1 MIAFHST
8 DLRSSS
14 RSPSPAP
21 RLRLEGVYQHAL
33 AQMSHHSPVHDDL
46 RCPVRS
52 LRAGYRKRQSIWHC
66 HRPRRLRFPDAEVKI
81 TATDTNAERVVTT
94 NNEGNYVAPQLPFGT
109 YTIQVTK
116 QGFSIARATG
126 IVVRT
131 NETVR
136 RNFQLEL
143 GSVATSVD
151 VSAAAELTNTYTAQ
165 LSQTVDQRRIVELPL
180 NGRDVTQLSLMVA
193 GATVTDASTSFY
205 AGTSGFDTTTAVING
220 NRTQSN
226 TYLLDGMGNQ
236 FMERRVANIYPN
248 PDAVEEFTLNTSQY
262 SAEMGG
268 NPGGQLSAVT
278 KKGTNQL
285 HGSLFEFVRNG
296 VFNARNAL
304 DTRGTNDGLKRNQYG
319 WAVGGPLYIPKII
332 DGRNRFFWMNS
343 YQSTP
348 DSSARH
354 AWIPSELDE
363 ERERRRLLRASDRQN
378 ETSAFSGVQWIHADR
393 RYRHNLRSTDRQ
405 LGLWVPRD
413 TVYRQHHSPHP
424 P

>member
-1 MIAFHST
+1 M
-8 DLRSSS
+8 
-14 RSPSPAP
+14 
-21 RLRLEGVYQHAL
+21 
-33 AQMSHHSPVHDDL
+33 
-46 RCPVRS
+46 
-52 LRAGYRKRQSIWHC
+52 
-66 HRPRRLRFPDAEVKI
+66 
-81 TATDTNAERVVTT
+81 
-94 NNEGNYVAPQLPFGT
+94 PFGT

-116 QGFSIARATG
+116 QGFSVARATG
-126 IVVRT
+126 IVLRT

-136 RNFQLEL
+136 RNLQLEI

-151 VSAAAELTNTYTAQ
+151 VSAAGELTNTYTAQ

-180 NGRDVTQLSLMVA
+180 NGRDVTQLSLLVA

-296 VFNARNAL
+296 YFNARNAL
-304 DTRGTNDGLKRNQYG
+304 DTRGKNDGLKRNQYG
-319 WAVGGPLYIPKII
+319 WAVGGPLYIPKVI

-348 DSSARH
+348 IRLPGTPGFHQSWTRREKDGDFSEHLTGRTKQVPSPECNGSMLTVDTGTIFDPRTANSACGSLGMPFTGNLIPRTLLDPVMGSILAKHTPDSPALGTL
-354 AWIPSELDE
+354 IPHFIPAGTD
-363 ERERRRLLRASDRQN
+363 
-378 ETSAFSGVQWIHADR
+378 QWQIVNRGDAI
-393 RYRHNLRSTDRQ
+393 
-405 LGLWVPRD
+405 LGK
-413 TVYRQHHSPHP
+413 H
-424 P
+424 